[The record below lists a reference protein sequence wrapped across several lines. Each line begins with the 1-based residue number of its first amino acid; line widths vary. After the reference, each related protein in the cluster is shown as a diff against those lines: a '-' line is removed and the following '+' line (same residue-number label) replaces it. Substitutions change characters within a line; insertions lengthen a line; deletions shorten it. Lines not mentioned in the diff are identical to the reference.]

1 MRSIF
6 HFRDLLARHMSKMP
20 LPMHH
25 AIRSPASLPRIVDTS
40 HPLFS
45 DVPLDRLGVMAIVF
59 LAHGDIGDDNDRLA
73 LGAPYPIHIE

>member
-1 MRSIF
+1 MVF
-6 HFRDLLARHMSKMP
+6 HL
-20 LPMHH
+20 
-25 AIRSPASLPRIVDTS
+25 IS

-59 LAHGDIGDDNDRLA
+59 LAHGDIGDDKDRLA